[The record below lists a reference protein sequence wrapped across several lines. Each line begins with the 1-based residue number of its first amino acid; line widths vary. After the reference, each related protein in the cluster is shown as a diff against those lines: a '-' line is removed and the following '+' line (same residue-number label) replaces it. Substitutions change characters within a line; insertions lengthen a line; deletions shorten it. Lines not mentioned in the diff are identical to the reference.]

1 LYLRSVGVLIKKR
14 NSWDESENAVTGES
28 VYLNRRKFLGAAGLS
43 IGSAALGLSAVSNAE
58 SERTLKELAYRKT
71 DFGEGED
78 LTVEAAITNYNNYYE
93 FGTSKSEPARN
104 AWRLKTTPWNVR
116 VDGLVDTPRDYAFED
131 LIDMNAL
138 EERIYRFRCVEAW
151 SMVVPWIGIPL
162 SSIIKKLN
170 PLGSAKYVR
179 FETLA
184 DRDQMPGI
192 RWPVLDWPY
201 VEGLR
206 MDEAMNPL
214 TLMVVGL
221 YGKEIPNQNGAP
233 MRLITPWKYGYKS
246 IKSIARITF
255 TEEQPVSSWTKSA
268 PSEYGFYSNVN
279 PEVSHPRWSQAQER
293 KIGSFG
299 RIPTQKFNGYG
310 EMVADMYA
318 GMDLRVNH

>member
-1 LYLRSVGVLIKKR
+1 MLFKKR
-14 NSWDESENAVTGES
+14 NSWDETENAVTSES

-43 IGSAALGLSAVSNAE
+43 IGSAAVGLSAVSNAQ
-58 SERTLKELAYRKT
+58 SERPLKELAYKT
-71 DFGEGED
+71 SEYSTDEKP
-78 LTVEAAITNYNNYYE
+78 TVEAAVTNYNNFYE
-93 FGTSKSEPARN
+93 FGTSKGEPARN
-104 AWRLKTTPWNVR
+104 AWRLKTTPWNVK
-116 VDGLVDTPRDYAFED
+116 VDGLVENPRDYAFED

-162 SSIIKKLN
+162 ASIIKKLN

-184 DRDQMPGI
+184 DSAQMPGI
-192 RWPVLDWPY
+192 RWPVLEWPY

-214 TLMVVGL
+214 ALMVVGL

-268 PSEYGFYSNVN
+268 PHEYGFFSNVN
-279 PEVSHPRWSQAQER
+279 PEVSHPRWSQASER

-299 RIPTQKFNGYG
+299 RVPTQKFNGYG
-310 EMVADMYA
+310 ELVADMYA